1 MNKQNNNCIGSNL
14 DDFLS
19 EQGVLE
25 ETQAEAIKRVISWK
39 LKKAIESK
47 NITVSELA
55 RRMKTSRSTVNRVLD
70 PTYTGITL
78 TTLERA
84 ATASGMKLKLE
95 LVE

>member
-1 MNKQNNNCIGSNL
+1 MNKQNSSCIGSSL

-47 NITVSELA
+47 KITVSELA